1 MAVQSGPA
9 INHARYDASVS
20 LQPGSAAGNLCLTAL
35 EPAALAN
42 EKPRGETAGATIGSI
57 LEVVPSD
64 RTTGMA
70 SQSCDSPGK
79 CNAATQPQR
88 WQAGRTMDDYLRI
101 DDLSAADLRAILSAD
116 LDQLEDDEVLA
127 IKDFVVR
134 VGGVRNAR
142 MAVEMLNRLE
152 DAA

>member
-1 MAVQSGPA
+1 MRIRSVTLLAPRLGQFSNSFHPIEQQA
-9 INHARYDASVS
+9 SRAARV
-20 LQPGSAAGNLCLTAL
+20 TRRV
-35 EPAALAN
+35 N
-42 EKPRGETAGATIGSI
+42 ECRNQT
-57 LEVVPSD
+57 
-64 RTTGMA
+64 
-70 SQSCDSPGK
+70 
-79 CNAATQPQR
+79 QR
-88 WQAGRTMDDYLRI
+88 WQTGRTMDDYLRI

-152 DAA
+152 EAA

>member
-1 MAVQSGPA
+1 MAFVT
-9 INHARYDASVS
+9 
-20 LQPGSAAGNLCLTAL
+20 L
-35 EPAALAN
+35 LA
-42 EKPRGETAGATIGSI
+42 PRLGQFSKSFHPIEQQAWRA
-57 LEVVPSD
+57 D
-64 RTTGMA
+64 RVTRQMM
-70 SQSCDSPGK
+70 
-79 CNAATQPQR
+79 NAAIQTQR

-142 MAVEMLNRLE
+142 MAVEMLNRME
-152 DAA
+152 EAA

>member
-1 MAVQSGPA
+1 M
-9 INHARYDASVS
+9 
-20 LQPGSAAGNLCLTAL
+20 
-35 EPAALAN
+35 
-42 EKPRGETAGATIGSI
+42 
-57 LEVVPSD
+57 
-64 RTTGMA
+64 
-70 SQSCDSPGK
+70 
-79 CNAATQPQR
+79 NAAIQTQR

-142 MAVEMLNRLE
+142 MAVEMLNRME
-152 DAA
+152 EAA